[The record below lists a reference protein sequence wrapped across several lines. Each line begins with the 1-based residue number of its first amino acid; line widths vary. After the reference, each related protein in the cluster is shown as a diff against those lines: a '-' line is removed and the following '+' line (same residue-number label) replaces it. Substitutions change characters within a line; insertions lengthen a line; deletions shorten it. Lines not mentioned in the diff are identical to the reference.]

1 VLDIR
6 TPAVIELVA
15 EGKVPLDQ
23 LERDITELAAHI
35 HAATCR
41 WLLMLAEFIERGG
54 WAVDGVQSPAHW
66 LEWKCAIPPRA
77 AREHVRVATTMKELP
92 EVTKAFSEGRLSFS
106 QVRAIT
112 RVATSEDEGHFVEIS
127 RYTTAGQ
134 LEKVIRAYR
143 GVRRDQELDAAHQR
157 HADRS
162 CDWRYAD
169 DGSLIITAKLP
180 PEDGAKIIAALEA
193 AAEQIDDESGLG
205 EPGEVA
211 GEGPRVTTD
220 SPGELSFQKTGKNG
234 SAEPQRHNRRRLRG
248 GTRAADA
255 LLMMAERSQC
265 AGKKPR
271 SGADRTTVTLHVDV
285 DSLLNDGGELCDI
298 DGTAVPAETARRLSC
313 DARIVTILEKEG
325 EPLKLGR
332 RTRTV
337 TVAQRRALEARDGCC
352 VFPGCTNTGY
362 VDAHH
367 IDHWIRG
374 GETDVDRMALLCW
387 IHHRLMHEGGF
398 KMERRSDGSFVFYR
412 PDGDR
417 VPDVEG
423 MAPAV
428 GPGLD
433 WRNAA
438 VGLDIDSETCVTEWD
453 GSPLRYDLVVGSILH
468 PDGAWF

>member
-6 TPAVIELVA
+6 TPPVIELVA

-66 LEWKCAIPPRA
+66 LEWKCAIAPNT
-77 AREHVRVATTMKELP
+77 AREHVRVAIALPELP
-92 EVTKAFSEGRLSFS
+92 KLAAAFSEGRLSFS
-106 QVRAIT
+106 QVRAIS
-112 RVATSEDEGHFVEIS
+112 RVATAADEGHFVEIAN
-127 RYTTAGQ
+127 YTTAGQ
-134 LEKVIRAYR
+134 LEKVIRGYR
-143 GVRRDQELDAAHQR
+143 GVKREQELGAAHAR
-157 HADRS
+157 HEDRR
-162 CDWRYAD
+162 CDWRYTE
-169 DGSLIITAKLP
+169 DGSLLITAKLP
-180 PEDGAKIIAALEA
+180 PEDGARVIAALEEA
-193 AAEQIDDESGLG
+193 SDHLDEECQEQE
-205 EPGEVA
+205 ENV
-211 GEGPRVTTD
+211 
-220 SPGELSFQKTGKNG
+220 
-234 SAEPQRHNRRRLRG
+234 SAETRGARGDLPGDADHVPGKRSGQKRKRRHLRG
-248 GTRAADA
+248 GRRAADA

-265 AGKKPR
+265 AGKNSR

-285 DSLLNDGGELCDI
+285 DSLLNDSGELCDI

-313 DARIVTILEKEG
+313 DARIVTILEKQG

-387 IHHRLMHEGGF
+387 KHHRLMHEGGF

-423 MAPAV
+423 IAPAV

-438 VGLDIDSETCVTEWD
+438 ADLDIDSETCVTEWD